1 MATLR
6 SPELK
11 SEFRLDVDGYQLLK
25 PVGDDWDDNWLI
37 LKMAVATPER
47 RWNARGSYLTTFELN
62 NLADSLKTWADDAK
76 GDKLSFTAQNLA
88 FTRGAGGKDLVDF
101 RVGFDLDCHPEA
113 PGKAG
118 NPLWVKFAVTPAEL
132 REFAGAL
139 QKEAEPYP
147 ERHLTGTKKL
157 FTKVLKKKV

>member
-1 MATLR
+1 MALLR

-11 SEFRLDVDGYQLLK
+11 SEFRLDVGGYQLLK

-47 RWNARGSYLTTFELN
+47 RWNGQGSYLTTFELN
-62 NLADSLKTWADDAK
+62 HLVDRLQAWAAA
-76 GDKLSFTAQNLA
+76 GAEEKLSFTAQNLA
-88 FTRGAGGKDLVDF
+88 FSRGAGGADLLDF

-118 NPLWVKFAVTPAEL
+118 DPLWVRFAVTPAEL
-132 REFAGAL
+132 REFAAAL
-139 QKEAEPYP
+139 QKEAAPYP
-147 ERHLTGTKKL
+147 ERHLTGTKRL

>member
-1 MATLR
+1 VATLR

-11 SEFRLDVDGYQLLK
+11 SEFRLEVVGYQLLK

-37 LKMAVATPER
+37 LKMAVTAPER
-47 RWNARGSYLTTFELN
+47 RWNGQGSYLTTFELN
-62 NLADSLKTWADDAK
+62 NLVDRLKTWADAPK
-76 GDKLSFTAQNLA
+76 ADKVSFTAESLA
-88 FTRGAGGKDLVDF
+88 FTRGAGGGDLVDF

-118 NPLWVKFAVTPAEL
+118 NPLWVKFQVTPAEL
-132 REFAGAL
+132 REFAAAL
-139 QKEAEPYP
+139 EKEAAPYP